1 MKKKMKN
8 IISTLTLILLTSFA
22 IFIPGFI
29 KKNKSHVVDEKIS
42 QKTSNSVCKV
52 RNIYYDSLQ
61 TAIDNNP
68 DNLVYELIADINE
81 QLNIINRSLTIEGNN
96 FEIYSSVLENSLGIV
111 NIKDSTINLR
121 NVKLSGTGNVCT
133 GIYVTSSNL
142 SLDNVIL
149 NGFSTDNEKMPN
161 GAGIYILN
169 EKTRSVMIKIDNCCF
184 KNCSNYSLFVT
195 NKSENK
201 DEIIPIIRLKVSSSS
216 FFNDYSNDNIFIALI
231 GNIVGDITDNSFMS
245 SKLNI
250 DDGLKSYAVYQNT
263 TYNTITY
270 LNNYFSSDYK
280 SIYRQIKT

>member
-22 IFIPGFI
+22 IFIPNLV
-29 KKNKSHVVDEKIS
+29 KKNMSQVADEKIS

-68 DNLVYELIADINE
+68 DNLVYELIANITE

-96 FEIYSSVLENSLGIV
+96 FEICSSAFDNSLGII
-111 NIKDSTINLR
+111 NIKDSTVNLR
-121 NVKLSGTGNVCT
+121 NVKLSGEENICT

-142 SLDNVIL
+142 SLENVIL
-149 NGFSTDNEKMPN
+149 NGFNTDNEKMPN
-161 GAGIYILN
+161 GVGIYILN
-169 EKTRSVMIKIDNCCF
+169 EKTRSVMIKIDNCYF
-184 KNCSNYSLFVT
+184 KNCCAYSIFIT

-201 DEIIPIIRLKVSSSS
+201 DEIIPVIRLKVNSSS

-231 GNIVGDITDNSFMS
+231 GNIVGDITGNSFMS
-245 SKLNI
+245 SELNI
-250 DDGLKSYAVYQNT
+250 DDELKSYAVYQNT
-263 TYNTITY
+263 SYNTITY

-280 SIYRQIKT
+280 SIYQQIKT

>member
-22 IFIPGFI
+22 IFIPGFF
-29 KKNKSHVVDEKIS
+29 KKNKSHVADEKIS

-68 DNLVYELIADINE
+68 DNLVYELIANINE

-96 FEIYSSVLENSLGIV
+96 FEICPSVMDNNLGIV
-111 NIKDSTINLR
+111 NIKDSTVNLR
-121 NVKLSGTGNVCT
+121 NVKLIGTRNVCT

-142 SLDNVIL
+142 SLENVIL
-149 NGFSTDNEKMPN
+149 NGFNTDNKKMSN
-161 GAGIYILN
+161 GVGIYVLN

-184 KNCSNYSLFVT
+184 KNCSSYSLFVT

-201 DEIIPIIRLKVSSSS
+201 DEIIPVIRLKINFSS
-216 FFNDYSNDNIFIALI
+216 FLNDYSSDNIFIALI

-245 SKLNI
+245 SELNI
-250 DDGLKSYAVYQNT
+250 DDGLKNYDVYQNT
-263 TYNTITY
+263 SYNTITY
-270 LNNYFSSDYK
+270 SNNSFSSDYK
-280 SIYRQIKT
+280 SIYQQIKT